1 MQAPYYHISW
11 VPADIDYNYID
22 PADMDSVDF
31 ADTDSADMGFV
42 GSETADIVIPHY
54 TVAAETGAVD
64 IGFADIDF
72 VDIVPADIAPADIA
86 PADIVPADIVLAGS
100 GAVHF
105 VAVDIAVDLYCCYPI
120 AYYRYFHSDY

>member
-54 TVAAETGAVD
+54 TAAAGTGAVD
-64 IGFADIDF
+64 MGFADIDF
-72 VDIVPADIAPADIA
+72 ADIVPADIAPVDIVPADIA
-86 PADIVPADIVLAGS
+86 LAGF
-100 GAVHF
+100 GTVHF
-105 VAVDIAVDLYCCYPI
+105 VAVDIAVDLYCCYPV
-120 AYYRYFHSDY
+120 AYSRYFHSDY